1 MMEKSD
7 SQTAII
13 SPFVLVPETVKLTG
27 CPRSTI
33 LKYTKLGLFPPM
45 IRLLGNRIAFIRADV
60 QSWID
65 CRVASAREAA
75 NDE

>member
-1 MMEKSD
+1 MTQD
-7 SQTAII
+7 SNLDVI
-13 SPFVLVPETVKLTG
+13 SPFVHVAEAVKLTN

-45 IRLLGNRIAFIRADV
+45 VRLLGDRIAFNRADV
-60 QSWID
+60 QAWID

>member
-1 MMEKSD
+1 MMKKSEN
-7 SQTAII
+7 T
-13 SPFVLVPETVKLTG
+13 SPFVLVPETVRMTA

-45 IRLLGNRIAFIRADV
+45 VRLLGNRIAFNRADV
-60 QSWID
+60 QAWVDSRLD
-65 CRVASAREAA
+65 ASKEAA

>member
-1 MMEKSD
+1 MMNKTD
-7 SQTAII
+7 SQAAIK

-45 IRLLGNRIAFIRADV
+45 IRLLGNRIAFNRANVEAWIETRLDV
-60 QSWID
+60 SNQQT
-65 CRVASAREAA
+65 
-75 NDE
+75 N